1 VPSDLD
7 ISRDGRLLSASV
19 SDDKG
24 DQFLRVWRLDQL
36 LAGDVT
42 PLREYGF
49 GQSVP
54 ESFVFSL
61 DGRYL
66 YGSSYYTGVS
76 NIFRYGIASGEIE
89 AVSNAESGFFRPVP
103 LPDGRLVVL
112 AYTGEGFVPA
122 IIEARPIKDVSAIR
136 FLGTEVAEKYP
147 EVKSWQVPGPA
158 TVDEE
163 KRSRTSS
170 SSTPS
175 RWCRATRTPS
185 RSATASTSRTRCSS
199 RVWRSRRPTPRGPT
213 FPPTNAV
220 TSRSPAVTSSG
231 VPPCR

>member
-1 VPSDLD
+1 MPSDLD

-24 DQFLRVWRLDQL
+24 DQFLRVWRLDRL

-54 ESFVFSL
+54 ESFVFSP

-76 NIFRYGIASGEIE
+76 NIFRYEVASGEIE

-103 LPDGRLVVL
+103 LADGRLVVL
-112 AYTGEGFVPA
+112 AYTGEGFVPGDHRGA
-122 IIEARPIKDVSAIR
+122 PDQGRQRDPVPRDRSGREVPGGEVVAGAGARPPS
-136 FLGTEVAEKYP
+136 T
-147 EVKSWQVPGPA
+147 
-158 TVDEE
+158 T
-163 KRSRTSS
+163 RS
-170 SSTPS
+170 
-175 RWCRATRTPS
+175 
-185 RSATASTSRTRCSS
+185 
-199 RVWRSRRPTPRGPT
+199 
-213 FPPTNAV
+213 
-220 TSRSPAVTSSG
+220 
-231 VPPCR
+231 